1 MGEKQCD
8 TNQWTESTDG
18 QNRIFTDNF
27 YCRGALA
34 DVVNINW
41 SIITRPFQIC
51 KVDVYGTAIGKLK
64 SIIFVVT
71 FRDCPAAI
79 YKANVNGISNTA
91 RTIKNWLIKNESS
104 VST

>member
-1 MGEKQCD
+1 MGDKQCD

-18 QNRIFTDNF
+18 QNRTFTDNF

-41 SIITRPFQIC
+41 PITHPFQIC

-64 SIIFVVT
+64 SIIFVET

-79 YKANVNGISNTA
+79 YKANVNDISNTA
-91 RTIKNWLIKNESS
+91 RSKNWLIKNE
-104 VST
+104 